1 MLRERKRERHVP
13 TKHNSN
19 YLFCICW
26 EQIDDD
32 IQQNI
37 QILYEGADQ
46 GQMILELPVTGLDP
60 SNALRG
66 GWWYEI
72 STKTDSYYRIFFVNI
87 LICLCVCIFLIKNMS
102 K

>member
-1 MLRERKRERHVP
+1 
-13 TKHNSN
+13 
-19 YLFCICW
+19 
-26 EQIDDD
+26 
-32 IQQNI
+32 
-37 QILYEGADQ
+37 
-46 GQMILELPVTGLDP
+46 MILELPVTGLDP